1 MSSTKSRQND
11 IPASIKQALA
21 PITIVTGL
29 PRSGTSM
36 MMKMLEAGGLPI
48 YQDGMRPA
56 DADNP
61 KGYYEAERVK
71 DLAQDAS
78 WLPEAGGCAIKIISS
93 LLTYLPPDL
102 TYKIIFMRRE
112 MPEVLASQHQMLE
125 RSGQTQDSVSDEVLA
140 AKFSIHLRKINTF
153 LKERGLT
160 VLEVKYADV
169 IADATRQASRI
180 NAFLSGSLDE
190 GKMVQ
195 VVDNSLYRQRSRAA

>member
-1 MSSTKSRQND
+1 M
-11 IPASIKQALA
+11 PAPIKQQPAL
-21 PITIVTGL
+21 ITIVSGL

-48 YQDGMRPA
+48 YQDGLRQA

-78 WLPEAGGCAIKIISS
+78 WLPEAAGCAIKIISS
-93 LLTYLPPDL
+93 LLTYLPPGP

-112 MPEVLASQHQMLE
+112 MPEILASQHQMLE
-125 RSGQTQDSVSDEVLA
+125 RAGQAQGAASDEVLA
-140 AKFSIHLRKINTF
+140 AKFSIHLRKINTL
-153 LKERGLT
+153 LKERSLA

-169 IADATRQASRI
+169 IADAAGQASRI
-180 NAFLSGSLDE
+180 NAFLGGALDE

-195 VVDNSLYRQRSRAA
+195 VVDNSLYRQRR